1 MSLAPEAAGCMRM
14 TLTDD
19 NAVCIENYQ
28 SIVEYTQKR
37 VRVHIGAYDILVRG
51 TQLVLQEFGIPL
63 FLFKEMPDTQVGNRH
78 IRDFRPGKE
87 SREQQ

>member
-51 TQLVLQEFGIPL
+51 TQLVLSEFGSDIVMICGRISAV
-63 FLFKEMPDTQVGNRH
+63 EYNGGTR
-78 IRDFRPGKE
+78 
-87 SREQQ
+87 

>member
-19 NAVCIENYQ
+19 NAVCIENYK

-51 TQLVLQEFGIPL
+51 TQLVLQEFGSDIVMICGRISAV
-63 FLFKEMPDTQVGNRH
+63 EYDGATR
-78 IRDFRPGKE
+78 
-87 SREQQ
+87 